1 MRVNGKEYITMSLMV
16 ERSGKDPNAIKQ
28 WLFTHD
34 IKPVSREALYEPSV
48 LEELLSAG
56 PKGRP
61 KKEPIQKPK
70 GKKTKK

>member
-1 MRVNGKEYITMSLMV
+1 MSLMV
-16 ERSGKDPNAIKQ
+16 EKSGKEPNAIKQ
-28 WLFTHD
+28 WLFNHG

-61 KKEPIQKPK
+61 KKEPIKTK
-70 GKKTKK
+70 TKKTKR